1 MGKHFLLSNCAD
13 FRNCFIAV
21 VIDGNPLMNNHL
33 DMNSF
38 LTAYAYKIIN
48 EYLPAGPRVAAFIVY
63 SNRQQDNIM
72 IYLHCFEHTALKR
85 QMIGMGTVTWPLLLI
100 MLDGGIFTS

>member
-1 MGKHFLLSNCAD
+1 
-13 FRNCFIAV
+13 
-21 VIDGNPLMNNHL
+21 MNNHL

-48 EYLPAGPRVAAFIVY
+48 EYLPAGPRDGRIFLIVY

-85 QMIGMGTVTWPLLLI
+85 QMIGNTASRPLGENCNHLSLGVFNNFPQHPLSI
-100 MLDGGIFTS
+100 SG